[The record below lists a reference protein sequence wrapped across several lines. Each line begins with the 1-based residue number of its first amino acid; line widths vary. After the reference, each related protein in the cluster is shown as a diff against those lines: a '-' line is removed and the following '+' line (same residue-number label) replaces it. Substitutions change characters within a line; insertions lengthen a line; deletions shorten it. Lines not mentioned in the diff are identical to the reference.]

1 MNTAREVPAGLV
13 VDFNFYRPGVEG
25 LDPFTAFTRRLH
37 GKPPVVWSPHNG
49 GHWIVTTGKASK
61 EVLTDPDRFSS
72 ESVFIPRVDR
82 PRTVPLE
89 YDPPEHTAMRRAIRG
104 TFLPAPVKI
113 MATEARNLAIELIEA
128 FKPRG
133 GCEFVSEFGQQ
144 LPIIIWLK
152 MMNLPMDDRPDLLEA
167 VNAGIRPRDEAHREW
182 GRAYMGAY
190 IDVLVD
196 DRMANPGD
204 DPLSLSLQ
212 EDIGGRRMNRSEA
225 VGLATTL
232 LGGGLD
238 TVATTLAWFA
248 LHLAE
253 NPADRALLRAEPER
267 IPKAIHEL
275 MRRYAIPN
283 IARIVTRDM
292 EFEGA
297 PLRKGDAIL
306 VSACLH
312 ALDPLEFE
320 NPCAVDLTRR
330 NAHAHLGF
338 SAGVHHCAGAPLALS
353 ELRIFLEEWLPRIPD
368 FRTDPDDP
376 PVVMTGI
383 VNGLDRL
390 PLRWD

>member
-1 MNTAREVPAGLV
+1 MPPVSGERV
-13 VDFNFYRPGVEG
+13 VDFDFYRPGDVG
-25 LDPFTAFTRRLH
+25 LDPFSAFTRLL
-37 GKPPVVWSPHNG
+37 GKPPVVWTPHNG
-49 GHWIVTTGKASK
+49 GHWIVTNGRVSK

-104 TFLPAPVKI
+104 TFLPGPVKD
-113 MATEARNLAIELIEA
+113 MSAAARELAIELIEG
-128 FKPRG
+128 FKPAGR
-133 GCEFVSEFGQQ
+133 CEFVADFGKQ
-144 LPIIIWLK
+144 LPIIVWLK
-152 MMNLPMDDRPDLLEA
+152 MMNLPMDDRLELLDA
-167 VNAGIRPRDEAHREW
+167 IDAGIRPRDEAHRKW
-182 GRAYMGAY
+182 GRDYMNRY
-190 IDVLVD
+190 IADLVD
-196 DRMANPGD
+196 ERMANPGD
-204 DPLSLSLQ
+204 DPLSAGLR
-212 EDIGGRRMNRSEA
+212 EDIGGRTMTRDEGI
-225 VGLATTL
+225 GLATTL

-248 LHLAE
+248 LHLA
-253 NPADRALLRAEPER
+253 NAPADRKLLREEPAR

-306 VSACLH
+306 VSACIQ
-312 ALDPLEFE
+312 ALDPAEFAD
-320 NPCAVDLTRR
+320 PYAVDLARLD
-330 NAHAHLGF
+330 AHKHLGF

-376 PVVMTGI
+376 PQVATGI
-383 VNGLDRL
+383 VNGLSRL

>member
-1 MNTAREVPAGLV
+1 MSTPAHIPDDLM
-13 VDFNFYRPGVEG
+13 VDFDFYRPGVEG
-25 LDPFTAFTRRLH
+25 LDPFRAFTRLQ
-37 GKPPVVWSPHNG
+37 GKPPVVWTPRNG
-49 GHWIVTTGKASK
+49 GHWIVTTGSVSK
-61 EVLTDPDRFSS
+61 DVLTDPDRFSS

-89 YDPPEHTAMRRAIRG
+89 YDPPEHAAMRRAIRG
-104 TFLPAPVKI
+104 TFLPGPVKA
-113 MATEARNLAIELIEA
+113 MAAAARELAVELIEGFRPA
-128 FKPRG
+128 GR
-133 GCEFVSEFGQQ
+133 CEFVGDFGQQ
-144 LPIIIWLK
+144 LPIIIWLR
-152 MMNLPMDDRPDLLEA
+152 MMNLPMDDREELLEA
-167 VNAGIRPRDEAHREW
+167 VNAGIRPRHEAHRQW
-182 GRAYMGAY
+182 GRGYMNAY
-190 IDVLVD
+190 IARLVD

-204 DPLSLSLQ
+204 DPLSAGIQ
-212 EDIGGRRMNRSEA
+212 EDIGGRRMNRDEA

-248 LHLAE
+248 LHLA
-253 NPADRALLRAEPER
+253 NSPADRKLLREQPQR
-267 IPKAIHEL
+267 IPRAIHEL

-292 EFEGA
+292 DYEGA

-306 VSACLH
+306 VSACLQ
-312 ALDPLEFE
+312 ALDPAEFDD
-320 NPCAVDLTRR
+320 PFAVDLERPD
-330 NAHAHLGF
+330 AHKHLGF

-383 VNGLDRL
+383 VNGLARL
-390 PLRWD
+390 PLRWDI